1 MNNITRVISHA
12 RALAAL
18 AIAFILIVVAL
29 PASAEGDNLYDGLYD
44 RPSFFPAFTLSSQWP
59 STMSYFV
66 CARID
71 GGRLHNYEVA
81 VYDGND
87 SLRQCGRSISSQQ
100 ELCTLTIPGE
110 AGDKFHFVVIYGDNV
125 NPSFAA
131 VPETCEFVANDNVG
145 TLASPFWLTLPS
157 SASVREVRTDAGSR
171 ESSYYTL
178 SGVRMR
184 CPTTP
189 GIYIKDGKKVV
200 IE

>member
-1 MNNITRVISHA
+1 MNNITSVFFHA
-12 RALAAL
+12 RVLAAL
-18 AIAFILIVVAL
+18 AIAFMLITGAL
-29 PASAEGDNLYDGLYD
+29 PASADGDSLYDGLYD
-44 RPSFFPAFTLSSQWP
+44 RPSFFPGFTPSSQWP

-66 CARID
+66 CARVD
-71 GGRLHNYEVA
+71 GERLHNYEVA
-81 VYDGND
+81 VYDSND

-110 AGDKFHFVVIYGDNV
+110 AGDKFHFVVIYGDTV
-125 NPSFAA
+125 NPSIAA

-157 SASVREVRTDAGSR
+157 SASVRGVRQDADSR

-178 SGVRMR
+178 SGVRIQ
-184 CPTTP
+184 CPTKP
-189 GIYIKDGKKVV
+189 GIYIKDGKKIV